1 MPGPCPAYV
10 APAWLPGSHLQT
22 IYPFLFRRHP
32 LPPLQRERWNT
43 PDGDVVEVDWLH
55 GKTGAPL
62 VILFHGLEGG
72 SRSHYARA
80 LFGMLRAHGWRGVVP
95 HFRGCGGAP
104 NRTSRAYH
112 SGDFAEIDWMLRT
125 IAQREPD
132 ARRFAVGVSLG
143 GNALLKWLAWSG
155 PAARRAI
162 LAAAAVSAPM
172 DLSIAGHRLGR
183 GVNRMYGWNFL
194 RTLKRKSLRKLECFP
209 GLYDARA
216 VARARTLHEFDNL
229 VTAPLHGFRDT
240 DDYWCRAS
248 SKPDLGEIRLPTL
261 IVHARN
267 DPFLP
272 GNHLPGPA
280 EVSESVSLHYTE
292 GGGHVGYVSGPFP
305 GHLEWLPR
313 RVLAFFET
321 DAAAGAQPER

>member
-1 MPGPCPAYV
+1 M
-10 APAWLPGSHLQT
+10 
-22 IYPFLFRRHP
+22 P
-32 LPPLQRERWNT
+32 LPER
-43 PDGDVVEVDWLH
+43 
-55 GKTGAPL
+55 
-62 VILFHGLEGG
+62 
-72 SRSHYARA
+72 
-80 LFGMLRAHGWRGVVP
+80 
-95 HFRGCGGAP
+95 
-104 NRTSRAYH
+104 
-112 SGDFAEIDWMLRT
+112 
-125 IAQREPD
+125 
-132 ARRFAVGVSLG
+132 
-143 GNALLKWLAWSG
+143 
-155 PAARRAI
+155 
-162 LAAAAVSAPM
+162 
-172 DLSIAGHRLGR
+172 
-183 GVNRMYGWNFL
+183 
-194 RTLKRKSLRKLECFP
+194 
-209 GLYDARA
+209 

-272 GNHLPGPA
+272 DNHLPGPA